1 MKPDE
6 NAISNFR
13 SVSLSNTF
21 LKFYESVIKDQLIL
35 SMESYFSLMVSANR
49 KNYNTQHSINHLVE
63 EWREHLDQDFVVGPL
78 LIDLSKAFDCIAN
91 DVLFAK
97 LAAYGSYV
105 MFTRT

>member
-6 NAISNFR
+6 NDISNFR

-91 DVLFAK
+91 DVLIAK
-97 LAAYGSYV
+97 PAAYGSYV